1 MKRFG
6 FFTIAALVAGL
17 LVTSCGSQD
26 MNAALLKAA
35 EDGDA
40 GKVAT
45 LFNKGADL
53 NSMDDFE
60 RTPLMIASLKGH
72 SEFVDSLI
80 EAGAD
85 TYAEAK
91 FGQTALS
98 FAAEQGHTAIVDAI
112 KAAQLLN
119 PEQETE

>member
-1 MKRFG
+1 MF
-6 FFTIAALVAGL
+6 AAGGTAFELV
-17 LVTSCGSQD
+17 Q
-26 MNAALLKAA
+26 
-35 EDGDA
+35 
-40 GKVAT
+40 
-45 LFNKGADL
+45 
-53 NSMDDFE
+53 
-60 RTPLMIASLKGH
+60 
-72 SEFVDSLI
+72 LI
-80 EAGAD
+80 RMAGAD